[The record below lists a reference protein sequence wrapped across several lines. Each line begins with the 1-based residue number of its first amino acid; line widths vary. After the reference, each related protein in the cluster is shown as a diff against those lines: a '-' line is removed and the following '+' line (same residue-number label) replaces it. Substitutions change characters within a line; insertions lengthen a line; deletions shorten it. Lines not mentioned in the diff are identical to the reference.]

1 MAIDV
6 IEFVKETAKQV
17 PGEIEAVAVF
27 CTSKG
32 QTVAGF
38 AGIDS
43 LGISPDTIL
52 LIDAITRSVDER
64 FSLAKKICENMR
76 KDGILGS
83 KIVRE
88 RTEKVI
94 HEEDRSEPTPP
105 PASGV
110 EEEADDFIAM
120 LAKLL
125 SGDNAVT
132 SAIRK
137 SIEEDIRNAHGD

>member
-94 HEEDRSEPTPP
+94 HEEDRAEPTPP
-105 PASGV
+105 PRLP
-110 EEEADDFIAM
+110 E
-120 LAKLL
+120 
-125 SGDNAVT
+125 
-132 SAIRK
+132 
-137 SIEEDIRNAHGD
+137 

>member
-6 IEFVKETAKQV
+6 IDFVKETAKQV

-64 FSLAKKICENMR
+64 FSIAKKICETMR

-94 HEEDRSEPTPP
+94 HEE
-105 PASGV
+105 V
-110 EEEADDFIAM
+110 EEESDDLIAM

-125 SGDNAVT
+125 SGDNAVM
-132 SAIRK
+132 SAVRK
-137 SIEEDIRNAHGD
+137 YIEEGIRNANGD